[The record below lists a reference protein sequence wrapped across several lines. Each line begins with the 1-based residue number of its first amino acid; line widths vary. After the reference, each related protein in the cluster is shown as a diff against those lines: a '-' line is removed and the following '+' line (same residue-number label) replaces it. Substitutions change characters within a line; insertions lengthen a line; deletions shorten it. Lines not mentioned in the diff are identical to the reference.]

1 MTSPSPLRSETGV
14 ALPIA
19 MLGIILIGALA
30 AGIWMSVA
38 IGARSVENRHVSA
51 EAVQIAE
58 AGVAH
63 AILLLREDLVD
74 EEFTEILRGND
85 GTWGTS
91 DDGILSG
98 WGLSSDMEIPAGGRS
113 LGGGTYTVR
122 IVDDPAD
129 LDGDPSTDT
138 NYRVLLKAV
147 GSARDGGEASID
159 VVVNDGTAAFVPSFV
174 LEGDLTVDGN
184 PSLIGSCG
192 GIHSND
198 NVYVGGDL
206 TVTQTVAASDTVTV
220 SGSITRPDGTAVI
233 PQVKQPGVS
242 IPDYS
247 NPTSEFCTA
256 GKYDYMLRSDGYVQ
270 EVATG
275 SLYDARTS
283 KKFGWQRTGDSPT
296 KWILEGNAATSG
308 TFCASGNVEIAGS
321 PGGASGPLPLTVIA
335 SKSIDVSGNPQI
347 KSNHPDGILLMA
359 GSDVRIG
366 GNLSGDPGDYSGL
379 IYARA
384 QCDLR
389 GNANISSRILC
400 RNGNNAS
407 GAFNLIDQ
415 NGLGGNVVLN
425 YTCSATTGVKGPRQ
439 AMSWAQRL
447 GG

>member
-1 MTSPSPLRSETGV
+1 MTHTSPVRNQSGV

-19 MLGIILIGALA
+19 LLGIILIGGLA
-30 AGIWMSVA
+30 AGVWMSVA

-74 EEFTEILRGND
+74 EEFTEILRGSD
-85 GTWGTS
+85 GSWGTA
-91 DDGILSG
+91 DDGVLAG
-98 WGLSSDMEIPAGGRS
+98 WGLSSDMEIPADGRS
-113 LGGGTYTVR
+113 LGGGTYTVH

-129 LDGDPSTDT
+129 IDGDPSTDS
-138 NYRVLLKAV
+138 NFRVLLKVTGTAPN
-147 GSARDGGEASID
+147 GGEAGIE

-174 LEGDLTVDGN
+174 LEGDLEVDGN

-192 GIHSND
+192 GIHSNA
-198 NVYVGGDL
+198 NVNVGGDL

-220 SGSITRPDGTAVI
+220 SGSITRPDGTPVT
-233 PQVKQPGVS
+233 PQVNQPGVS

-247 NPTSEFCTA
+247 NPITEFCSA
-256 GKYDYMLRSDGYVQ
+256 GEADYVLRSDGYI
-270 EVATG
+270 EETATG
-275 SLYDARTS
+275 SLYDARSS
-283 KKFGWQRTGDSPT
+283 KVFGWTRSGDSPT
-296 KWILEGNAATSG
+296 NWVLEGNSTNSG
-308 TFCASGNVEIAGS
+308 TYCAHGNVEIAGN
-321 PGGASGPLPLTVIA
+321 PDGGSGPLELTVIA

-347 KSNHPDGILLMA
+347 KAHHDEDILLMA
-359 GSDVRIG
+359 GSDVRIA
-366 GNLSGDPGDYSGL
+366 GNVSGDPGDYSGL

-389 GNANISSRILC
+389 GNANISSRVLC

-407 GAFNLIDQ
+407 GAHNLVDQ
-415 NGLGGNVVLN
+415 NGLGGNVVLD
-425 YTCSATTGVKGPRQ
+425 YSCSATTGVKGPRQ

-447 GG
+447 GQ

>member
-1 MTSPSPLRSETGV
+1 MTSLPRIRTEAGV

-30 AGIWMSVA
+30 AGVWMSVA
-38 IGARSVENRHVSA
+38 VGARSVENRHVSA

-74 EEFTEILRGND
+74 KTFTEILRGAD
-85 GTWGTS
+85 GSWGTS
-91 DDGILSG
+91 DDGILAG
-98 WGLSSDMEIPAGGRS
+98 WGLSSDLEIPAGGRT
-113 LGGGTYTVR
+113 LGGGSYTVR

-138 NYRVLLKAV
+138 NYRVLLEATGV
-147 GSARDGGEASID
+147 APNGGEATIQ

-174 LEGDLTVDGN
+174 LEGDLHVDGN

-192 GIHSND
+192 GVHSND
-198 NVYVGGDL
+198 NVHVEGDL

-220 SGSITRPDGTAVI
+220 SGSITRPDGTAVT
-233 PQVKQPGVS
+233 PEVKQPGVS

-247 NPTSEFCTA
+247 NPIDEFCSA
-256 GKYDYMLRSDGYVQ
+256 GEADYFLRSDGYI
-270 EVATG
+270 EETATG
-275 SLYDARTS
+275 SLYDARSS
-283 KKFGWQRTGDSPT
+283 KVFGWQRTQDSPT
-296 KWILEGNAATSG
+296 KWTLEGNSTNSG
-308 TFCASGNVEIAGS
+308 TYCAHGNVEIAGN
-321 PGGASGPLPLTVIA
+321 PDGGSGPLELTVIA

-347 KSNHPDGILLMA
+347 KSHHPEGILLMA
-359 GSDVRIG
+359 GSDVRIA

-389 GNANISSRILC
+389 GNANISSRVLC
-400 RNGNNAS
+400 RDANNAS

-415 NGLGGNVVLN
+415 NGLGGNVVLDYACN
-425 YTCSATTGVKGPRQ
+425 ATTGVKGPRQ
-439 AMSWAQRL
+439 AMSWAQRI